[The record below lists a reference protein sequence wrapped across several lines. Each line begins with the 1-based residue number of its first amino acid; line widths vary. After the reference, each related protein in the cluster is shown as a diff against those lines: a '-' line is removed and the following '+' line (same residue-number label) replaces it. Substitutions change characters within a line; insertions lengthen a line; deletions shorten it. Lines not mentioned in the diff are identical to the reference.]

1 METVTIALGELAHY
15 AESTARTMPVTGVVP
30 RTVAEDQ
37 IRYALRSLCAARRRM
52 ESAADAP
59 DGGARW
65 LLDNLWL
72 CEREGASAL
81 AAFHAAGRLRTTCEG
96 ALVPALCRVL
106 LASGGGR
113 VDEERIAVFL
123 EGFQRKTALTGRE
136 LGLLGASLRAA
147 ALVRLAQLYRSD
159 TPSGSAAALHFTTLR
174 HIASLDLDAVLEE
187 ADAVEH
193 ILRCDPAG
201 VYPLMDERSRRDYR
215 ARVETLSR
223 RKNRSEVRF
232 AEEALRL
239 SMRAEGVRRRHI
251 GYWLFEN
258 PLGTGVPRK
267 TGAAYIL
274 TNVLF
279 TLVLSAALAFWTR
292 SILAAAL
299 SLLPVSEIVKSVL
312 DRVLLRTLPP
322 RHVPRLALRKGVPP
336 EGKTACV
343 LSILLTG
350 EKAADSALRR
360 LEEFRAASRECG
372 ENLLFGLLCDLP
384 ESGETLSHADRALL
398 DDAAAKMDAL
408 NARCGGGF
416 YLFTRDRLFSR
427 DSGKF
432 APWERKRGAMLELCR
447 LLAGEETG
455 LRVRAGDASMLH
467 GTRYILT
474 LDADTRLEPES
485 ARALIGAAL
494 HPLNRP
500 VVDPKRGIVF
510 RGHGVL
516 HPRIAVSLESA
527 YRNDFTRL
535 FAPAGGGDPY
545 GSDAGEVYMDAFQSG
560 GFAGKGLIHVGAYL
574 ACLRDRIPE
583 GRVLSHDALEGAFL
597 RGGYV
602 SDVELTDGFPSGA
615 VSYFARAHRWIRGDV
630 QNLSWLFRRGRA
642 LPPIERW
649 RLFDS
654 FRRALLPV
662 GLFVSLGAWFLA
674 PNAATRAAAL
684 CALLVLALPVLRYCL
699 GVLFRDGREVRYK
712 SAALHGLG
720 GELTRALTRAL
731 FLAAEAW
738 TSVSAIVLALW
749 RMGVSHRRLLQ
760 WQTAEQSERRGAG
773 LAGTF
778 AALWPV
784 VYFSGLLLAFSQ
796 TFAGRAAAICWIFTP
811 LFAHRLGREKKE
823 KPLDSGEREFLLRRA
838 AEIWRYFRENCT
850 AESHYLPPDNVQLS
864 PPASSA
870 DRTSP
875 TNIAM
880 ALSGA
885 LSALELGIVS
895 ETEALTLCGR
905 ILEAVEGLGKW
916 KGHLYNWYDTKTLRP
931 LAPAYISTVDSG
943 NLAAALV
950 SCAAGLAA
958 HGAPALAK
966 RARAIAAAMDFR
978 ALYDEKR
985 RLFRIGLLPGE
996 SAAAQSWYDL
1006 LESEERLTAYF
1017 TIASGQIEHRHWRQ
1031 LSRAQVGYQGRRGM
1045 VSWSGSLFEYLMPE
1059 LFLPLYRGSH
1069 LWESARF
1076 AVYVQRR
1083 RTFGAKKLWG
1093 ISESAFYAFDAT
1105 EHYRYKAHGCAPLA
1119 LCRDG
1124 SGESVVSP
1132 YSSYL
1137 SLCAAPHAAVENLR
1151 RMAEAG
1157 LSGPY
1162 GLWEAVDFTPSH
1174 TGGGAICVRCVM
1186 AHHLG
1191 MSLCAIAN
1199 ALCGGV
1205 LCRWFLSDPAMAAY
1219 TGLLQEKIPL
1229 GGKLLRRVPA
1239 AGERG
1244 KRAGYEAPRRGEGA
1258 DPFFP
1263 DGAALSNGAYRLLV
1277 TANGASRAACGTLI
1291 PYRGA
1296 RTPWEDAPGMALWA
1310 ERGGICRSLLP
1321 KPGEKS
1327 ALRWYFTAGEARLS
1341 GQSEDILWEM
1351 RCTVSRTHP
1360 GELRRLSLR
1369 SESAAP
1375 DAVIIGFEPVL
1386 LGARDYAAHPAFARL
1401 GLCTSIEDGVLIV
1414 YRAPR
1419 GSQSAQYLALACS
1432 EEAEFS
1438 SDFRQFPARGGKG
1451 TFRANTGWQNEPYIA
1466 ARISLPEGSARE
1478 IAFALCVAGDADT
1491 AARGAQ
1497 DMLQETSGFAMA
1509 DAAAAVWGMEPG
1521 ESAAAME
1528 YLRALTFPQLCAE
1541 GRALPGGTREALWRL
1556 GISGDL
1562 PIMVF
1567 DGGENG
1573 TEAALRELRRHALL
1587 GACGV
1592 EYDLVFLTAPAGDY
1606 RNEQRAAIEM
1616 ALEAMRLSETLSL
1629 PGGVYFASRSERKA
1643 LLACAALFGDA
1654 AGTSLPAGRARVL
1667 RLPPAAEG
1675 ETGVP
1680 GVSYSE
1686 KQEVHFLLPPLP
1698 PRVWTN
1704 MLYGGGLGCA
1714 AADAGPAA
1722 LWYENARECPIVPW
1736 PGDALA
1742 AEGAERLWVETENG
1756 TESLFSDGG
1765 ACEITFGLG
1774 YARWERHTGGNRI
1787 AVTAFIVP
1795 DAPVRVLLIESTA
1808 PCEITY
1814 FAPVQ
1819 LAPER
1824 EDAASASVWRDG
1836 GAICAE
1842 NPRCPYKDVRVT
1854 LRCSAPWVSAGT
1866 DARFLCGETSGTL
1879 RRGFPALAGTF
1890 RLEKEAVLLLGTA
1903 DVPVLLNIARA
1914 REALAKTKAWW
1925 AQRVMGGKY
1934 SKTMPESVRRLV
1946 PWSIYAALCCR
1957 VLGRGSLYQSG
1968 GAVGFRDQLQDRVNL
1983 LPVDP
1988 AGARAHILSCCA
2000 HQYAEGDVQHW
2011 YHPAGG
2017 ATDKGVRTD
2026 CADDLLWLPWA
2037 VCEYVRVTGDESL
2050 CAESA
2055 PYLAS
2060 PPLARGERSR
2070 YETPALSEER
2080 GTVLDHCHRAA
2091 ALVLRRGI
2099 GEHRLL
2105 LMGGGDWNDGFDA
2118 MGESAESV
2126 WLTWFASGVFHDFS
2140 ALLTR
2145 LGEPG
2150 ADRYETAAASLGAAA
2165 NEAWDADHYLRG
2177 YYSDGTP
2184 LGASGAAAC
2193 RIDSVA
2199 QSFAAFS
2206 PYAGKER
2213 VQTALTAA
2221 LAALWDRERRLIRIY
2236 APPFLPE
2243 ERSPGYVS
2251 TYGPGFRE
2259 NGGQY
2264 THAAVWLALALL
2276 RAGRREEAERLAED
2290 IALSLAS
2297 DEYGA
2302 EPFVLPADIAYAPGK
2317 EGRAGW
2323 SWYTGAAGW
2332 YYRLLRELY
2341 GEAP

>member
-1 METVTIALGELAHY
+1 METVTIALNELAHY

-37 IRYALRSLCAARRRM
+37 IRYALRALRAARRRM
-52 ESAADAP
+52 ESSADAS

-72 CEREGASAL
+72 CEREGNAAL

-113 VDEERIAVFL
+113 ADEERIAVFL

-147 ALVRLAQLYRSD
+147 ALVRLAQLYRGEAPD
-159 TPSGSAAALHFTTLR
+159 GGAAALHFTTLR

-187 ADAVEH
+187 ADAVER
-193 ILRCDPAG
+193 ILRRDPAG
-201 VYPLMDERSRRDYR
+201 VYSLMDERSRRDYR

-223 RKNRSEVRF
+223 RKNRSEMRV

-239 SMRAEGVRRRHI
+239 AERAEGVRRRHI
-251 GYWLFEN
+251 GYWLYEN
-258 PLGTGVPRK
+258 PLGAGVPRK

-274 TNVLF
+274 ANVLF
-279 TLVLSAALAFWTR
+279 TFALSAALALWAR
-292 SILAAAL
+292 SVLAAVL
-299 SLLPVSEIVKSVL
+299 SLLPVSEIVKSLL
-312 DRVLLRTLPP
+312 DRALLRAVPP

-336 EGKTACV
+336 EGKTVCV

-350 EKAADSALRR
+350 EKAADIALRR
-360 LEEFRAASRECG
+360 LEEFRAASRACG

-384 ESGETLSHADRALL
+384 ESGETLSHTDRTLL
-398 DDAAAKMDAL
+398 DATAAKTEAL

-416 YLFTRDRLFSR
+416 FLFTRDRLYSR
-427 DSGKF
+427 DSGSF
-432 APWERKRGAMLELCR
+432 APWERKRGATLELCR

-455 LRVRAGDASMLH
+455 LHVRAGDAAELR

-500 VVDPKRGIVF
+500 AVDPKKGIVF

-545 GSDAGEVYMDAFQSG
+545 GSDTGEVYMDAFQSG

-574 ACLRDRIPE
+574 ACLGERIPE

-615 VSYFARAHRWIRGDV
+615 MSYFARANRWRRGDV
-630 QNLSWLFRRGRA
+630 QNLPWLFRRGKA
-642 LPPIERW
+642 LRPIERW

-654 FRRALLPV
+654 FRRALLPA
-662 GLFVSLGAWFLA
+662 GLFISFGAWFLA
-674 PNAATRAAAL
+674 PSAATRTAAL
-684 CALLVLALPVLRYCL
+684 CALLVLLLPVLRYCL

-720 GELTRALTRAL
+720 GELTRAFTQLL

-760 WQTAEQSERRGAG
+760 WQTAEQSERRAVG

-796 TFAGRAAAICWIFTP
+796 TFAGRAAAVCWIFTP

-850 AESHYLPPDNVQLS
+850 AASHYLPPDNVQLS
-864 PPASSA
+864 PPAPGA

-875 TNIAM
+875 TNIAI
-880 ALSGA
+880 ALAGA
-885 LSALELGIVS
+885 LSALELGIAS
-895 ETEALTLCGR
+895 EEEALTLCEN
-905 ILEAVEGLGKW
+905 ILDTIERLSKW
-916 KGHLYNWYDTKTLRP
+916 QGHLYNWYDTKTLAP
-931 LAPAYISTVDSG
+931 LDPAYISTVDSG

-950 SCAAGLAA
+950 SCAAGLDA
-958 HGAPALAK
+958 HGAPSLAE

-996 SAAAQSWYDL
+996 SAPAQSWYDL

-1017 TIASGQIEHRHWRQ
+1017 AIASGQIEPRHWQQ
-1031 LSRAQVGYQGRRGM
+1031 LSRAQVGCQGRRGM

-1083 RTFGAKKLWG
+1083 RTFGEKKLWG
-1093 ISESAFYAFDAT
+1093 VSESAFYAFDAT
-1105 EHYRYKAHGCAPLA
+1105 DHYRYKAHGSARLA
-1119 LCRDG
+1119 LCRG
-1124 SGESVVSP
+1124 GNGESVVSP

-1137 SLCAAPHAAVENLR
+1137 ALCAAPHAAVENLR
-1151 RMAEAG
+1151 RMEDTG

-1162 GLWEAVDFTPSH
+1162 GLWEAIDFTSSR
-1174 TGGGAICVRCVM
+1174 TGGGAVCVRCVM

-1205 LCRWFLSDPAMAAY
+1205 LRRWFLSDSAMAAY

-1229 GGKLLRRVPA
+1229 GGKLLHRAP
-1239 AGERG
+1239 GGEERG
-1244 KRAGYEAPRRGEGA
+1244 TRVGYGIPRTGEGA
-1258 DPFFP
+1258 DPFSP
-1263 DGAALSNGAYRLLV
+1263 DGAALSNGAYRLLI
-1277 TANGASRAACGTLI
+1277 TANGLSRASCGTLI
-1291 PYRGA
+1291 PYRSA
-1296 RTPWEDAPGMALWA
+1296 RMPWEDAPGAALWV
-1310 ERGGICRSLLP
+1310 ETNGVRRSLLP
-1321 KPGEKS
+1321 KPWEKS
-1327 ALRWYFTAGEARLS
+1327 ALRWRFTAGEACLA
-1341 GQSEDILWEM
+1341 GQSEGLLWEM
-1351 RCTVSRTHP
+1351 CCTVSRTYP
-1360 GELRRLSLR
+1360 GELRRLTLR

-1375 DAVIIGFEPVL
+1375 EKVIFGFEPVL

-1401 GLCTSIEDGVLIV
+1401 GLCTFVKDGVLIV

-1419 GSQSAQYLALACS
+1419 GSQSAQYLALACAP
-1432 EEAEFS
+1432 EADFS
-1438 SDFRQFPARGGKG
+1438 SDFRQFPARGGAGK
-1451 TFRANTGWQNEPYIA
+1451 FRENTGWQNEPYIA
-1466 ARISLPEGSARE
+1466 ARVSLPEGKTCE
-1478 IAFALCVAGDADT
+1478 TAFALCVAGDADT
-1491 AARGAQ
+1491 AAHGAREI
-1497 DMLQETSGFAMA
+1497 LKETSGFAMA
-1509 DAAAAVWGMEPG
+1509 NAAASVWGMESG

-1541 GRALPGGTREALWRL
+1541 GRALPGGTRDVLWRL

-1562 PIMVF
+1562 PVMVF

-1606 RNEQRAAIEM
+1606 RNEQRAAIET
-1616 ALEAMRLSETLSL
+1616 ALETMRLSETLSL
-1629 PGGVYFASRSERKA
+1629 PGGVYFASRGEREA

-1654 AGTSLPAGRARVL
+1654 AGTSLPSGRARTL
-1667 RLPPAAEG
+1667 RLPPAAEE
-1675 ETGVP
+1675 ETGMPV
-1680 GVSYSE
+1680 VSYSTE
-1686 KQEVHFLLPPLP
+1686 QEVRFLSPPMP
-1698 PRVWTN
+1698 PRAWAN
-1704 MLYGGGLGCA
+1704 MLYGGGLGCI
-1714 AADAGPAA
+1714 AADSGPAA

-1742 AEGAERLWVETENG
+1742 ADGAERLWIETENG
-1756 TESLFSDGG
+1756 AESLFSDGG
-1765 ACEITFGLG
+1765 ACAVTFGFG
-1774 YARWERHTGGNRI
+1774 YARWERDIGGNRVS
-1787 AVTAFIVP
+1787 ATAFIAP
-1795 DAPVRVLLIESTA
+1795 DVPVRVLLIESTA
-1808 PCEITY
+1808 PCEIVY

-1824 EDAASASVWRDG
+1824 EDAASVSVRRDG
-1836 GAICAE
+1836 GALRAE
-1842 NPRCPYKDVRVT
+1842 NPRCPYEDVRVT
-1854 LRCSAPWVSAGT
+1854 LRCSAPWASTGT
-1866 DARFLCGETSGTL
+1866 DARFLCGETSDAL
-1879 RRGFPALAGTF
+1879 RRGIPALAGIF

-1903 DVPVLLNIARA
+1903 DAPALLDIARA
-1914 REALAKTKAWW
+1914 REALVRTKAWW
-1925 AQRVMGGKY
+1925 AQRVMGEKY
-1934 SKTMPESVRRLV
+1934 SAAMLESVRRLA

-1968 GAVGFRDQLQDRVNL
+1968 GAIGFRDQLQDRINL
-1983 LPVDP
+1983 LPIDP
-1988 AGARAHILSCCA
+1988 AGARAHILACCA

-2011 YHPAGG
+2011 YHPGG
-2017 ATDKGVRTD
+2017 GKTDKGVRTD

-2037 VCEYVRVTGDESL
+2037 VCEYVRVTGDEAL
-2050 CAESA
+2050 CTESA
-2055 PYLAS
+2055 PYLVS
-2060 PPLARGERSR
+2060 PPLARGEHSR

-2091 ALVLRRGI
+2091 ALVLRRGV
-2099 GEHRLL
+2099 GAHRLL

-2118 MGESAESV
+2118 MGEGAESV
-2126 WLTWFASGVFHDFS
+2126 WLTWFASGVFHGFS

-2150 ADRYETAAASLGAAA
+2150 ADRYETAAAALGAAA
-2165 NEAWDADHYLRG
+2165 NEAWEGDHYLRG
-2177 YYSDGTP
+2177 YYSDGAP

-2206 PYAGKER
+2206 PYADGER

-2221 LAALWDRERRLIRIY
+2221 LDALWNREKRLVRIY

-2243 ERSPGYVS
+2243 QRAPGYVS

-2276 RAGRREEAERLAED
+2276 RAGRREEAERIAED
-2290 IALSLAS
+2290 IALSLTAP
-2297 DEYGA
+2297 EYGA

-2332 YYRLLRELY
+2332 YYRLLRGLY
-2341 GEAP
+2341 GAQP

>member
-1 METVTIALGELAHY
+1 METVVIELGELAHY

-30 RTVAEDQ
+30 RSVAEDSV
-37 IRYALRSLCAARRRM
+37 RYALRALRGARRRL
-52 ESAADAP
+52 ESSAP
-59 DGGARW
+59 DGGAQW
-65 LLDNLWL
+65 LIDNLWL

-81 AAFHAAGRLRTTCEG
+81 AAFHAAGRLRATCEG

-113 VDEERIAVFL
+113 VDEERLAVFL
-123 EGFQRKTALTGRE
+123 EGFQRKTPLTGRE
-136 LGLLGASLRAA
+136 LTLLGASLRAA
-147 ALVRLAQLYRSD
+147 ALVRLAQLYRGG
-159 TPSGSAAALHFTTLR
+159 TPSGAAAAVYFTTLR
-174 HIASLDLDAVLEE
+174 HIASLDLDAVREE

-193 ILRCDPAG
+193 ILRRDPAG
-201 VYPLMDERSRRDYR
+201 VYPRMDERSRRDYR

-223 RKNRSEVRF
+223 RNNRSEARV

-239 SMRAEGVRRRHI
+239 SERAEGVRRRHI
-251 GYWLFEN
+251 GYWLYEN
-258 PLGTGVPRK
+258 PLGTGVPRR

-274 TNVLF
+274 ANVLF
-279 TLVLSAALAFWTR
+279 TLGLSFALALWTK
-292 SILAAAL
+292 SALTGALA
-299 SLLPVSEIVKSVL
+299 LLPVSELVKGL
-312 DRVLLRTLPP
+312 IDRVLLRAVPP
-322 RHVPRLALRKGVPP
+322 RRLPRLELRSGVPA
-336 EGKTACV
+336 EGKTICV
-343 LSILLTG
+343 LSVLLTG
-350 EKAADSALRR
+350 EKAADGALRR
-360 LEEFRAASRECG
+360 LEEFRAASRGCG

-398 DDAAAKMDAL
+398 DGTAAKTDAL

-416 YLFTRDRLFSR
+416 YLFTRDRLYSR

-432 APWERKRGAMLELCR
+432 APWERKRGATLELCR
-447 LLAGEETG
+447 LLAGESTG
-455 LRVRAGDASMLH
+455 LCVRAGEAAKLR

-485 ARALIGAAL
+485 AGKLIGTAL

-500 VVDPKRGIVF
+500 AVDPKKGIVF

-516 HPRIAVSLESA
+516 HPRIAVSLDSA
-527 YRNDFTRL
+527 CRNDFTRL
-535 FAPAGGGDPY
+535 FAPAPGGDPY

-574 ACLRDRIPE
+574 ACLGERIPE

-615 VSYFARAHRWIRGDV
+615 VSYYARAHRWIRGDV
-630 QNLSWLFRRGRA
+630 QNLPWLFRRGRA

-654 FRRALLPV
+654 FRRALLPA
-662 GLFVSLGAWFLA
+662 GLFVSFGAWFLF
-674 PNAATRAAAL
+674 PNAATQAAAL
-684 CALLVLALPVLRYCL
+684 CALLVLFLPALRYGL
-699 GVLFRDGREVRYK
+699 SVLFRDGRETRYK

-720 GELTRALTRAL
+720 GELTRVFTRAL
-731 FLAAEAW
+731 FLAEEAW

-749 RMGVSHRRLLQ
+749 RMGVSHRRLLL
-760 WQTAEQSERRGAG
+760 WQTAEQSERRRAG

-778 AALWPV
+778 AAMWPV

-796 TFAGRAAAICWIFTP
+796 TFAGRAAAICWIATP
-811 LFAHRLGREKKE
+811 LIAHRLGRARKE

-850 AESHYLPPDNVQLS
+850 AASHYLPPDNVQLS
-864 PPASSA
+864 PPAESA

-885 LSALELGIVS
+885 LSAAELGVAS
-895 ETEALTLCGR
+895 ESEALTLCER
-905 ILEAVEGLGKW
+905 ILDTLERLLKW
-916 KGHLYNWYDTKTLRP
+916 KGHLYNWYETKTLAV
-931 LAPAYISTVDSG
+931 LEPAYISTVDSG
-943 NLAAALV
+943 NLAAALTA
-950 SCAAGLAA
+950 CAAGFAA
-958 HGAPALAK
+958 HGAPALAE
-966 RARAIAAAMDFR
+966 RARSIAAAMDFR

-996 SAAAQSWYDL
+996 SAPAQSWYDL
-1006 LESEERLTAYF
+1006 LESEERLTAYYA
-1017 TIASGQIEHRHWRQ
+1017 IASGQIEHRHWRQ
-1031 LSRAQVGYQGRRGM
+1031 LSRAQVGYRGRRGM

-1105 EHYRYKAHGCAPLA
+1105 DHYRYKAHGCAPLA
-1119 LCRDG
+1119 LCRG
-1124 SGESVVSP
+1124 ASSESVVSP

-1162 GLWEAVDFTPSH
+1162 GLWEAVDFTPSR
-1174 TGGGAICVRCVM
+1174 TGGGPVCVRCVM

-1205 LCRWFLSDPAMAAY
+1205 LRRWFLSDPAMAAY
-1219 TGLLQEKIPL
+1219 TGLLQEKIPA
-1229 GGKLLRRVPA
+1229 GGKLLRREPG
-1239 AGERG
+1239 AGVKTE
-1244 KRAGYEAPRRGEGA
+1244 RAGGAAPRTGEGT

-1277 TANGASRAACGTLI
+1277 TANGVSRASCGTLI
-1291 PYRGA
+1291 PYRSA
-1296 RTPWEDAPGMALWA
+1296 RTPWEGAPGIALWA
-1310 ERGGICRSLLP
+1310 ETGGVRRPLLP
-1321 KPGEKS
+1321 GPGEKN
-1327 ALRWYFTAGEARLS
+1327 ALHWRFTAGEAVLA
-1341 GQSEDILWEM
+1341 GQSEGLLWEM

-1369 SESAAP
+1369 SGSAWP
-1375 DAVIIGFEPVL
+1375 HAVIFGFEPVL

-1401 GLCTSIEDGVLIV
+1401 GLCTSVKDGVLTV

-1419 GSQSAQYLALACS
+1419 GSRGAQYLALAAAP
-1432 EEAEFS
+1432 EAVFS
-1438 SDFRQFPARGGKG
+1438 SDFRQFPARGGAG
-1451 TFRANTGWQNEPYIA
+1451 EFRENTGWQNEPYVA
-1466 ARISLPEGSARE
+1466 ARVSLPEQGACE
-1478 IAFALCVAGDADT
+1478 VALALCVAGDADT
-1491 AARGAQ
+1491 AARGAREI
-1497 DMLQETSGFAMA
+1497 LKETSGFAMA
-1509 DAAAAVWGMEPG
+1509 DAAAAVWGMECG

-1528 YLRALTFPQLCAE
+1528 YLRALTFPQLCVE

-1562 PIMVF
+1562 PVMVF

-1606 RNEQRAAIEM
+1606 RNEQRAAVEA

-1629 PGGVYFASRSERKA
+1629 PGGVYFASRGERES
-1643 LLACAALFGDA
+1643 LLAGAALFGDA
-1654 AGTSLPAGRARVL
+1654 AGTSLPAGRARSL
-1667 RLPPAAEG
+1667 CLPPAAEKD
-1675 ETGVP
+1675 TGVP
-1680 GVSYSE
+1680 PVSYTDAGE
-1686 KQEVHFLLPPLP
+1686 AAFQTPPLP
-1698 PRVWTN
+1698 PRTWAN
-1704 MLYGGGLGCA
+1704 MLSGGGLGCA
-1714 AADAGPAA
+1714 AADSGPAA

-1736 PGDALA
+1736 SGDALSA
-1742 AEGAERLWVETENG
+1742 AGAERLWIETEHG
-1756 TESLFSDGG
+1756 AESLFSDGG
-1765 ACEITFGLG
+1765 ACAVTFGFG
-1774 YARWERHTGGNRI
+1774 YARWERDIGGGRA

-1795 DAPVRVLLIESTA
+1795 DTPVRVLLLESSA
-1808 PCEITY
+1808 PCNITF

-1836 GAICAE
+1836 DALCAE
-1842 NPRCPYKDVRVT
+1842 NPRCSYNDVRVT
-1854 LRCSAPWVSAGT
+1854 LRCSASWRSTGT
-1866 DARFLCGETSGTL
+1866 DARFLCGEGSGAL

-1890 RLEKEAVLLLGTA
+1890 RVEREAVLLLGTA
-1903 DVPVLLNIARA
+1903 DVPALLDIAQA
-1914 REALAKTKAWW
+1914 RRELAKTKAWW
-1925 AQRVMGGKY
+1925 AQRVMGEKY
-1934 SKTMPESVRRLV
+1934 SEAVPESVRRLA
-1946 PWSIYAALCCR
+1946 PWSAYAALCCR

-1968 GAVGFRDQLQDRVNL
+1968 GAIGFRDQLQDRVNL
-1983 LPVDP
+1983 LPIDA
-1988 AGARAHILSCCA
+1988 AGARAHILACCA

-2011 YHPAGG
+2011 YHPGAGET
-2017 ATDKGVRTD
+2017 AKGVRTD
-2026 CADDLLWLPWA
+2026 CGDDLLWLPWA
-2037 VCEYVRVTGDESL
+2037 VCEYVRVTGDKSV
-2050 CAESA
+2050 CTSSA
-2055 PYLAS
+2055 PYIAS
-2060 PPLARGERSR
+2060 PPLTQGEHSR
-2070 YETPALSEER
+2070 YETPAPAGES

-2099 GEHRLL
+2099 GPHRLL
-2105 LMGGGDWNDGFDA
+2105 RMGGGDWNDGFDA
-2118 MGESAESV
+2118 MGDGAESV

-2140 ALLTR
+2140 ALLAK

-2150 ADRYETAAASLGAAA
+2150 ADRYETAAAALGAAA
-2165 NEAWDADHYLRG
+2165 NEAWDKDHYLRG
-2177 YYSDGTP
+2177 YYADGTP

-2206 PYAGKER
+2206 PYADKDR

-2221 LAALWDRERRLIRIY
+2221 LDALRDRERRIVRIY

-2243 ERSPGYVS
+2243 ERAPGYVS

-2264 THAAVWLALALL
+2264 THAAVWLALALH
-2276 RAGRREEAERLAED
+2276 RAGRREEAAALAED
-2290 IALSLAS
+2290 MALSLTAP
-2297 DEYGA
+2297 EYGA
-2302 EPFVLPADIAYAPGK
+2302 EPFVLSADIAYAPGK

-2332 YYRLLRELY
+2332 YLRLLRELY
-2341 GEAP
+2341 GETP

>member
-1 METVTIALGELAHY
+1 METVVIALEELAHY

-30 RTVAEDQ
+30 RSVAEDQ
-37 IRYALRSLCAARRRM
+37 IRHALRSLREKRRRLDA
-52 ESAADAP
+52 SAP

-113 VDEERIAVFL
+113 VDEKRLAVFL
-123 EGFQRKTALTGRE
+123 EGFQRKTPLTGRE
-136 LGLLGASLRAA
+136 LALLGASLRAA
-147 ALVRLAQLYRSD
+147 VLVRLAQLYRGD
-159 TPSGSAAALHFTTLR
+159 TPSGAAAAVYFTALR

-193 ILRCDPAG
+193 ILRRDPAG

-223 RKNRSEVRF
+223 RKNKSETRV

-239 SMRAEGVRRRHI
+239 AERAEGVRRRHI
-251 GYWLFEN
+251 GYWLYEN
-258 PLGTGVPRK
+258 PLGSGAPRRG
-267 TGAAYIL
+267 GAAYIL
-274 TNVLF
+274 ANVLF
-279 TLVLSAALAFWTR
+279 TLALSAVLTLWTKSALTGV
-292 SILAAAL
+292 LA
-299 SLLPVSEIVKSVL
+299 LLPVSELVKVL
-312 DRVLLRTLPP
+312 LDCVLLRAVPP
-322 RHVPRLALRKGVPP
+322 RHLPRLSLKDGVPA
-336 EGKTACV
+336 EGKTVCV
-343 LSILLTG
+343 LSVLLTG
-350 EKAADSALRR
+350 EKAAESALWR
-360 LEEFRAASRECG
+360 LEEFRAASRDCG

-398 DDAAAKMDAL
+398 DAAAAKTETL

-416 YLFTRDRLFSR
+416 YLFTRDRLYSH

-432 APWERKRGAMLELCR
+432 APWERKRGATLELCR
-447 LLAGEETG
+447 LLAGESTT
-455 LRVRAGDASMLH
+455 LCVRAGDAAKLRS
-467 GTRYILT
+467 TRYILT

-494 HPLNRP
+494 QPLNRP
-500 VVDPKRGIVF
+500 AVDPKKGIVF

-574 ACLRDRIPE
+574 ACLGERIPE

-615 VSYFARAHRWIRGDV
+615 VSYFARAHRWMRGDV
-630 QNLSWLFRRGRA
+630 QNLPWFFRRGKA

-662 GLFVSLGAWFLA
+662 GLFAALGAWFLFPTA
-674 PNAATRAAAL
+674 VTRLPAL
-684 CALLVLALPVLRYCL
+684 CALLVLFLPVLRYCF

-720 GELTRALTRAL
+720 GELTRVFARML

-760 WQTAEQSERRGAG
+760 WQTAEQSERRSAG
-773 LAGTF
+773 LADTF
-778 AALWPV
+778 AAMWPA

-811 LFAHRLGREKKE
+811 FIAHRLGREKKE

-850 AESHYLPPDNVQLS
+850 AASHHLPPDNVQLS
-864 PPASSA
+864 PPASGA

-880 ALSGA
+880 ALAGA
-885 LSALELGIVS
+885 LSALELGIAS
-895 ETEALTLCGR
+895 ETETLTLCGN
-905 ILEAVEGLGKW
+905 ILDTIGRLPKW
-916 KGHLYNWYDTKTLRP
+916 KGHLYNWYDTKTLAP
-931 LAPAYISTVDSG
+931 LDPAYVSTVDSG
-943 NLAAALV
+943 NLAAALTA
-950 SCAAGLAA
+950 CAAGFAA
-958 HGAPALAK
+958 HGANALAK
-966 RARAIAAAMDFR
+966 RARETAAAMDFR

-996 SAAAQSWYDL
+996 SAPAQSWYDL

-1017 TIASGQIEHRHWRQ
+1017 TIASGQTEHRHWRQ
-1031 LSRAQVGYQGRRGM
+1031 LSRAQVGYRGRRGM

-1105 EHYRYKAHGCAPLA
+1105 DHYRYKAHGCAPLA
-1119 LCRDG
+1119 LCRDRN
-1124 SGESVVSP
+1124 GESVVSP

-1162 GLWEAVDFTPSH
+1162 GLWEAVDFTSSR
-1174 TGGGAICVRCVM
+1174 TGGGPVCVRCVM

-1205 LCRWFLSDPAMAAY
+1205 LRRWFLDDPAMAAY
-1219 TGLLQEKIPL
+1219 TGLLQEKIPM
-1229 GGKLLRRVPA
+1229 GGKLLHREPA
-1239 AGERG
+1239 GRG
-1244 KRAGYEAPRRGEGA
+1244 RAERAGNAAPRTGEGA

-1277 TANGASRAACGTLI
+1277 TANGMSRASCGTLI
-1291 PYRGA
+1291 PYRSA
-1296 RTPWEDAPGMALWA
+1296 HTPWEDAPGVALWA
-1310 ERGGICRSLLP
+1310 ETGGIRRPLLP
-1321 KPGEKS
+1321 KPGEKG
-1327 ALRWYFTAGEARLS
+1327 ALRWRFSAGEACLS
-1341 GQSEDILWEM
+1341 GQSGDLLWEM
-1351 RCTVSRTHP
+1351 RCTVSRAYP
-1360 GELRRLSLR
+1360 GELRRLRLR
-1369 SESAAP
+1369 SGSAVP
-1375 DAVIIGFEPVL
+1375 DAVIFGLEPVL

-1401 GLCTSIEDGVLIV
+1401 GLCTSVKDGVLIV

-1432 EEAEFS
+1432 QEAEFS
-1438 SDFRQFPARGGKG
+1438 SDFRQFPERGGAG
-1451 TFRANTGWQNEPYIA
+1451 EFRENTGWQNEPYIA
-1466 ARISLPEGSARE
+1466 ARIPLPEGSTCEMAL
-1478 IAFALCVAGDADT
+1478 ALCVAGDADT
-1491 AARGAQ
+1491 AAQSARE
-1497 DMLQETSGFAMA
+1497 MLRESSGFAMA
-1509 DAAAAVWGMEPG
+1509 DAAAAVWGMESG

-1528 YLRALTFPQLCAE
+1528 YLRTLTFPPLCAE

-1562 PIMVF
+1562 PVMVF

-1606 RNEQRAAIEM
+1606 RNEQRAAIET
-1616 ALEAMRLSETLSL
+1616 ALEAMRLSETLAL
-1629 PGGVYFASRSERKA
+1629 PGGVYFASRGEREV
-1643 LLACAALFGDA
+1643 LLASAALFGDA
-1654 AGTSLPAGRARVL
+1654 AGTSLPAGRARLL
-1667 RLPPAAEG
+1667 RLPPAAEE
-1675 ETGVP
+1675 ETGAP
-1680 GVSYSE
+1680 PVSCTDAG
-1686 KQEVHFLLPPLP
+1686 EVSFQTPPLP
-1698 PRVWTN
+1698 PRAWAN

-1714 AADAGPAA
+1714 AADSGPAA
-1722 LWYENARECPIVPW
+1722 LWFENARECPIVPW
-1736 PGDALA
+1736 SGDALA
-1742 AEGAERLWVETENG
+1742 AAGAERLWIETEHG
-1756 TESLFSDGG
+1756 AESLFSDGG
-1765 ACEITFGLG
+1765 ACIVTFGFG
-1774 YARWERHTGGNRI
+1774 YARWERDVGGNRVS
-1787 AVTAFIVP
+1787 VTAFIVP
-1795 DAPVRVLLIESTA
+1795 DTPVRVLLLESGA
-1808 PCEITY
+1808 PCAVSY

-1819 LAPER
+1819 LAPEK

-1836 GAICAE
+1836 SALCAE
-1842 NPRCPYKDVRVT
+1842 NPRCPYKNVRVT
-1854 LRCSAPWVSAGT
+1854 LRCSAPCETVGT
-1866 DARFLCGETSGTL
+1866 EARFLCGEDSGAL

-1890 RLEKEAVLLLGTA
+1890 RLEKEEVLLLGAA
-1903 DVPVLLNIARA
+1903 DVPALLDIARA
-1914 REALAKTKAWW
+1914 REELTKTKTWW
-1925 AQRVMGGKY
+1925 AQRVRGEKY
-1934 SKTMPESVRRLV
+1934 SAAMPESVRRLA
-1946 PWSIYAALCCR
+1946 PWSAYAALCCR

-1968 GAVGFRDQLQDRVNL
+1968 GAVGFRDQLQDRINL
-1983 LPVDP
+1983 LPIDA
-1988 AGARAHILSCCA
+1988 AGARAHILACCA

-2017 ATDKGVRTD
+2017 ETDKGVRTD
-2026 CADDLLWLPWA
+2026 CSDDLLWLPWA
-2037 VCEYVRVTGDESL
+2037 VCEYVRATGDRSL
-2050 CAESA
+2050 CAETA
-2055 PYLAS
+2055 PYIAS
-2060 PPLARGERSR
+2060 PPLARGEHSR
-2070 YETPALSEER
+2070 YETPSLSGET

-2099 GEHRLL
+2099 GEHHLL
-2105 LMGGGDWNDGFDA
+2105 RMGGGDWNDGFDA

-2145 LGEPG
+2145 LGESG
-2150 ADRYETAAASLGAAA
+2150 ADRYETAAAALGAAA
-2165 NEAWDADHYLRG
+2165 NEAWDEDHYLRG
-2177 YYSDGTP
+2177 YYADGTP

-2206 PYAGKER
+2206 PYAGRDR

-2221 LAALWDRERRLIRIY
+2221 LDALRNREKHLIRIY

-2243 ERSPGYVS
+2243 ERAPGYVS

-2264 THAAVWLALALL
+2264 THAAVWLALALH

-2290 IALSLAS
+2290 MALSLTAP
-2297 DEYGA
+2297 EYGA

-2332 YYRLLRELY
+2332 YLRLLRELY
-2341 GEAP
+2341 GAQP

>member
-1 METVTIALGELAHY
+1 METVVIALEELAHY

-30 RTVAEDQ
+30 RAVAEDQ
-37 IRYALRSLCAARRRM
+37 IRHALRALREKRRRLDA
-52 ESAADAP
+52 SAP

-123 EGFQRKTALTGRE
+123 EGFQRKTPLTGRE
-136 LGLLGASLRAA
+136 LALLGASLRAA
-147 ALVRLAQLYRSD
+147 VLVRLAQLYRGE
-159 TPSGSAAALHFTTLR
+159 TPSGAAAAVYFTALR

-193 ILRCDPAG
+193 ILRRDPAG
-201 VYPLMDERSRRDYR
+201 VYQRMDERSRRDYR

-223 RKNRSEVRF
+223 RKNKSEARV

-239 SMRAEGVRRRHI
+239 AERADGVRRRHI
-251 GYWLFEN
+251 GYWLYEN
-258 PLGTGVPRK
+258 PLGAGMPRRG
-267 TGAAYIL
+267 GAAYIL
-274 TNVLF
+274 ANVLF
-279 TLVLSAALAFWTR
+279 TLALSAASALWTKSVLTGVLA
-292 SILAAAL
+292 
-299 SLLPVSEIVKSVL
+299 LLPVSEVVKGLL
-312 DRVLLRTLPP
+312 DRALLRAVPP
-322 RHVPRLALRKGVPP
+322 RHLPRLSLKDGVPP
-336 EGKTACV
+336 EGKTVCV
-343 LSILLTG
+343 LSVLLTG
-350 EKAADSALRR
+350 EKAANGALRR
-360 LEEFRAASRECG
+360 LEEFRAASRGCG

-398 DDAAAKMDAL
+398 DHAAAKTDAL

-416 YLFTRDRLFSR
+416 YLFTRDRLYSR

-432 APWERKRGAMLELCR
+432 APWERKRGALLELCR
-447 LLAGEETG
+447 LLAGENTT
-455 LRVRAGDASMLH
+455 LRVRAGDAEKLRS
-467 GTRYILT
+467 TRYILT

-485 ARALIGAAL
+485 AGELIGAAL

-500 VVDPKRGIVF
+500 AVDPKRGIVF

-535 FAPAGGGDPY
+535 FAPTGGGDPY

-574 ACLRDRIPE
+574 ACLGERIPE

-615 VSYFARAHRWIRGDV
+615 VSYFARAHRWMRGDV
-630 QNLSWLFRRGRA
+630 QNLPWLFRRGKA

-654 FRRALLPV
+654 LRRALLPV
-662 GLFVSLGAWFLA
+662 GLFAALGAWFLF
-674 PNAATRAAAL
+674 PNAVTRLPAL
-684 CALLVLALPVLRYCL
+684 CALLVLFLPVFRYGL
-699 GVLFRDGREVRYK
+699 SVLFRDGREVRFK

-720 GELTRALTRAL
+720 GELTRVFARAL

-760 WQTAEQSERRGAG
+760 WQTAEQSERRSAD

-778 AALWPV
+778 AAMWPV

-796 TFAGRAAAICWIFTP
+796 TFAGRAAAVCWIFTP
-811 LFAHRLGREKKE
+811 LIAHRLKREKKE

-850 AESHYLPPDNVQLS
+850 AASHHLPPDNVQLS
-864 PPASSA
+864 PPASGA

-880 ALSGA
+880 ALAGA
-885 LSALELGIVS
+885 LSALELGIAS
-895 ETEALTLCGR
+895 ETEALTLCGN
-905 ILEAVEGLGKW
+905 ILNTVGRLPKW
-916 KGHLYNWYDTKTLRP
+916 KGHLYNWYDTKTLAP
-931 LAPAYISTVDSG
+931 LDPAYVSTVDSG
-943 NLAAALV
+943 NLAAALTA
-950 SCAAGLAA
+950 CAAGFAA

-966 RARAIAAAMDFR
+966 RAGEIAAAMDFR

-996 SAAAQSWYDL
+996 SAPAQSWYDL

-1017 TIASGQIEHRHWRQ
+1017 TVASGQIEHRHWRQ
-1031 LSRAQVGYQGRRGM
+1031 LSRAQVGYRRRRGM

-1105 EHYRYKAHGCAPLA
+1105 DHYRYKAHGCAPLA
-1119 LCRDG
+1119 LCRDRG
-1124 SGESVVSP
+1124 DESVVSP

-1137 SLCAAPHAAVENLR
+1137 ALCTAPHAAVENLR
-1151 RMAEAG
+1151 RMAETG

-1162 GLWEAVDFTPSH
+1162 GLWEAVDFTSSR
-1174 TGGGAICVRCVM
+1174 TGGGPVCVRCVM

-1205 LCRWFLSDPAMAAY
+1205 LRRWFFSDPAMAAY
-1219 TGLLQEKIPL
+1219 TGLLQEKIPA
-1229 GGKLLRRVPA
+1229 GGKLFRRVPGS
-1239 AGERG
+1239 AGRAERA
-1244 KRAGYEAPRRGEGA
+1244 RSAAPRTGEGA

-1263 DGAALSNGAYRLLV
+1263 DGTALSNGAYRLLV
-1277 TANGASRAACGTLI
+1277 TANGMSRASCGALI
-1291 PYRGA
+1291 PYRSA
-1296 RTPWEDAPGMALWA
+1296 RTPWEDAPGIALWA
-1310 ERGGICRSLLP
+1310 ESGGVRQPLLP

-1327 ALRWYFTAGEARLS
+1327 ALRRRFTAGEALLA
-1341 GQSEDILWEM
+1341 GQSGDLLWEM
-1351 RCTVSRTHP
+1351 RCTVSRAYP
-1360 GELRRLSLR
+1360 GELRRLRLR
-1369 SESAAP
+1369 SGKTAP
-1375 DAVIIGFEPVL
+1375 DAVIFGFEPVL
-1386 LGARDYAAHPAFARL
+1386 LDTRDYAAHPAFARL
-1401 GLCTSIEDGVLIV
+1401 GLCTSVRSGVLIV

-1419 GSQSAQYLALACS
+1419 GNQSAQYLALACS
-1432 EEAEFS
+1432 GEAGFS
-1438 SDFRQFPARGGKG
+1438 SDFRQFPARGGAG
-1451 TFRANTGWQNEPYIA
+1451 EFRENTGWQNEPYIA
-1466 ARISLPEGSARE
+1466 ARLPLPEGSACE
-1478 IAFALCVAGDADT
+1478 ITLALCVAGDADT
-1491 AARGAQ
+1491 AAQSARE
-1497 DMLQETSGFAMA
+1497 MLRESSGFAMA
-1509 DAAAAVWGMEPG
+1509 DAAAAVWGMESG

-1528 YLRALTFPQLCAE
+1528 YLHALTFPQLCAE
-1541 GRALPGGTREALWRL
+1541 GRALPGGTRDALWRL

-1562 PIMVF
+1562 PVMVF

-1592 EYDLVFLTAPAGDY
+1592 EYDLVFLTASAGDY
-1606 RNEQRAAIEM
+1606 RNEQRAAIET

-1629 PGGVYFASRSERKA
+1629 PGGVYFAFRGEREA
-1643 LLACAALFGDA
+1643 LLAAAALFGDA
-1654 AGTSLPAGRARVL
+1654 AGTSLPAVRARAL
-1667 RLPPAAEG
+1667 RLPPAAEK
-1675 ETGVP
+1675 ETGTP
-1680 GVSYSE
+1680 PVSHTDTG
-1686 KQEVHFLLPPLP
+1686 EVSFQTPPLP
-1698 PRVWTN
+1698 PRAWAN

-1714 AADAGPAA
+1714 AADCGPAA

-1736 PGDALA
+1736 SGDALA
-1742 AEGAERLWVETENG
+1742 AAGAERLWIETEHG
-1756 TESLFSDGG
+1756 AESLFSDGG
-1765 ACEITFGLG
+1765 ACSVTFGFG
-1774 YARWERHTGGNRI
+1774 YARWERTIGGNRI
-1787 AVTAFIVP
+1787 SVTAFIVP
-1795 DAPVRVLLIESTA
+1795 DTPVRVLLLESGE
-1808 PCEITY
+1808 PCNMAY

-1819 LAPER
+1819 LAPEK

-1836 GAICAE
+1836 SALRAE

-1866 DARFLCGETSGTL
+1866 DARFLCGEDSGTL
-1879 RRGFPALAGTF
+1879 RRGFPALAGAF
-1890 RLEKEAVLLLGTA
+1890 RLEKEAVMLLGTA
-1903 DVPVLLNIARA
+1903 DTPALLDIARA

-1925 AQRVMGGKY
+1925 AQRVRGEKY
-1934 SKTMPESVRRLV
+1934 SAAMPESVRRLA
-1946 PWSIYAALCCR
+1946 PWSAYAALCCR

-1968 GAVGFRDQLQDRVNL
+1968 GAVGFRDQLQDRINL
-1983 LPVDP
+1983 LPIDA
-1988 AGARAHILSCCA
+1988 AGARAHILACCA

-2011 YHPAGG
+2011 YHPTGG
-2017 ATDKGVRTD
+2017 EIDKGVRTD
-2026 CADDLLWLPWA
+2026 CSDDLLWLPWA
-2037 VCEYVRVTGDESL
+2037 VCEYVRATADESL
-2050 CAESA
+2050 CAETV
-2055 PYLAS
+2055 PYLTS
-2060 PPLARGERSR
+2060 PPLARGEHSR
-2070 YETPALSEER
+2070 YETPSLSGET

-2105 LMGGGDWNDGFDA
+2105 RMGGGDWNDGFDA

-2140 ALLTR
+2140 ALLTK
-2145 LGEPG
+2145 LGESG
-2150 ADRYETAAASLGAAA
+2150 ADRYETAAAALGAAA
-2165 NEAWDADHYLRG
+2165 NEAWDTDHYLRG
-2177 YYSDGTP
+2177 YYADGTP

-2206 PYAGKER
+2206 PYADRDR

-2221 LAALWDRERRLIRIY
+2221 LAGLRDRERRLIRIY
-2236 APPFLPE
+2236 APAFLPE
-2243 ERSPGYVS
+2243 ERAPGYVS

-2264 THAAVWLALALL
+2264 THAAVWLALALH
-2276 RAGRREEAERLAED
+2276 RAGRREEAAALAED
-2290 IALSLAS
+2290 MALSLTAP
-2297 DEYGA
+2297 EYGA

-2332 YYRLLRELY
+2332 YLRLLRELY
-2341 GEAP
+2341 GTEP

>member
-1 METVTIALGELAHY
+1 M
-15 AESTARTMPVTGVVP
+15 
-30 RTVAEDQ
+30 
-37 IRYALRSLCAARRRM
+37 
-52 ESAADAP
+52 
-59 DGGARW
+59 
-65 LLDNLWL
+65 
-72 CEREGASAL
+72 
-81 AAFHAAGRLRTTCEG
+81 
-96 ALVPALCRVL
+96 
-106 LASGGGR
+106 
-113 VDEERIAVFL
+113 
-123 EGFQRKTALTGRE
+123 
-136 LGLLGASLRAA
+136 
-147 ALVRLAQLYRSD
+147 
-159 TPSGSAAALHFTTLR
+159 
-174 HIASLDLDAVLEE
+174 
-187 ADAVEH
+187 
-193 ILRCDPAG
+193 
-201 VYPLMDERSRRDYR
+201 
-215 ARVETLSR
+215 
-223 RKNRSEVRF
+223 
-232 AEEALRL
+232 
-239 SMRAEGVRRRHI
+239 
-251 GYWLFEN
+251 
-258 PLGTGVPRK
+258 
-267 TGAAYIL
+267 
-274 TNVLF
+274 
-279 TLVLSAALAFWTR
+279 
-292 SILAAAL
+292 
-299 SLLPVSEIVKSVL
+299 
-312 DRVLLRTLPP
+312 
-322 RHVPRLALRKGVPP
+322 
-336 EGKTACV
+336 
-343 LSILLTG
+343 
-350 EKAADSALRR
+350 
-360 LEEFRAASRECG
+360 
-372 ENLLFGLLCDLP
+372 
-384 ESGETLSHADRALL
+384 
-398 DDAAAKMDAL
+398 
-408 NARCGGGF
+408 
-416 YLFTRDRLFSR
+416 
-427 DSGKF
+427 
-432 APWERKRGAMLELCR
+432 
-447 LLAGEETG
+447 
-455 LRVRAGDASMLH
+455 
-467 GTRYILT
+467 
-474 LDADTRLEPES
+474 
-485 ARALIGAAL
+485 
-494 HPLNRP
+494 
-500 VVDPKRGIVF
+500 
-510 RGHGVL
+510 
-516 HPRIAVSLESA
+516 
-527 YRNDFTRL
+527 
-535 FAPAGGGDPY
+535 
-545 GSDAGEVYMDAFQSG
+545 
-560 GFAGKGLIHVGAYL
+560 
-574 ACLRDRIPE
+574 
-583 GRVLSHDALEGAFL
+583 
-597 RGGYV
+597 
-602 SDVELTDGFPSGA
+602 
-615 VSYFARAHRWIRGDV
+615 
-630 QNLSWLFRRGRA
+630 
-642 LPPIERW
+642 
-649 RLFDS
+649 
-654 FRRALLPV
+654 
-662 GLFVSLGAWFLA
+662 
-674 PNAATRAAAL
+674 
-684 CALLVLALPVLRYCL
+684 
-699 GVLFRDGREVRYK
+699 RYK

-720 GELTRALTRAL
+720 GELTRAFTQLL

-760 WQTAEQSERRGAG
+760 WQTAEQSEQRSAS

-796 TFAGRAAAICWIFTP
+796 TFAGRSAAICWIFTP

-850 AESHYLPPDNVQLS
+850 AEPHYLPPDNVQLS
-864 PPASSA
+864 PPASGA

-880 ALSGA
+880 ALAGA
-885 LSALELGIVS
+885 LAALELGIAS
-895 ETEALTLCGR
+895 EEEALTLCGN
-905 ILEAVEGLGKW
+905 ILDTVERLGKW
-916 KGHLYNWYDTKTLRP
+916 KGHLYNWYDTKTLAP
-931 LAPAYISTVDSG
+931 LDPAYVSTVDSG

-950 SCAAGLAA
+950 ACAAGFTA
-958 HGAPALAK
+958 HGAPTLAK
-966 RARAIAAAMDFR
+966 RARSIAAAMDFR

-996 SAAAQSWYDL
+996 SAPAQSWYDL

-1031 LSRAQVGYQGRRGM
+1031 LSRAQVGCRGRRGM

-1083 RTFGAKKLWG
+1083 RTFGVKKLWG

-1105 EHYRYKAHGCAPLA
+1105 DHYRYKAHGCAPLA
-1119 LCRDG
+1119 LCR
-1124 SGESVVSP
+1124 SGNSESVISP

-1137 SLCAAPHAAVENLR
+1137 ALCAAPHAAVENLR

-1162 GLWEAVDFTPSH
+1162 GLWEAIDFTSSR
-1174 TGGGAICVRCVM
+1174 TGGGPVCVRCVM

-1205 LCRWFLSDPAMAAY
+1205 LRRWFLSDPAMAAY

-1229 GGKLLRRVPA
+1229 GGKLLRRAPMA
-1239 AGERG
+1239 G
-1244 KRAGYEAPRRGEGA
+1244 KRGARTGYDAPRTGEGA

-1263 DGAALSNGAYRLLV
+1263 DGEALSNGAYRLLV
-1277 TANGASRAACGTLI
+1277 TANGASRAVCGTLI
-1291 PYRGA
+1291 PYRSA
-1296 RTPWEDAPGMALWA
+1296 RTPWENAPGMALWA
-1310 ERGGICRSLLP
+1310 ERDGVCRSLLP

-1327 ALRWYFTAGEARLS
+1327 ALRWRFTAGEATFS
-1341 GQSEDILWEM
+1341 GQSEDLFWEM
-1351 RCTVSRTHP
+1351 RCTVSRAHP
-1360 GELRRLSLR
+1360 GEVRRLCLR
-1369 SESAAP
+1369 SGSAAP
-1375 DAVIIGFEPVL
+1375 EAVIFGFEPVL
-1386 LGARDYAAHPAFARL
+1386 LGARDYTAHPAFARL
-1401 GLCTSIEDGVLIV
+1401 GLCTSVRDGVLIV

-1419 GSQSAQYLALACS
+1419 GGQSAQYLALAVS
-1432 EEAEFS
+1432 PEAEFS
-1438 SDFRQFPARGGKG
+1438 SDFRQFPARGGRG
-1451 TFRANTGWQNEPYIA
+1451 AFRENTGWQNEPYVA
-1466 ARISLPEGSARE
+1466 ARVPLPEGSARE
-1478 IAFALCVAGDADT
+1478 IALALCVAGDADT
-1491 AARGAQ
+1491 AAQGAREI
-1497 DMLQETSGFAMA
+1497 LKETSGFAMA

-1556 GISGDL
+1556 GVSGDL
-1562 PIMVF
+1562 PVMVF

-1573 TEAALRELRRHALL
+1573 AEAALRELRRHALL

-1606 RNEQRAAIEM
+1606 RNEQRAAIET

-1629 PGGVYFASRSERKA
+1629 PGGVYFASRSERET
-1643 LLACAALFGDA
+1643 LLASAALFGDA
-1654 AGTSLPAGRARVL
+1654 AGTSIPAGRARVL
-1667 RLPPAAEG
+1667 CLPPAAEE
-1675 ETGVP
+1675 ETGAP
-1680 GVSYSE
+1680 TITYSE
-1686 KQEVHFLLPPLP
+1686 KEEVHFLSPPLP

-1704 MLYGGGLGCA
+1704 MLYGGGLSCA
-1714 AADAGPAA
+1714 AADSGPAA

-1742 AEGAERLWVETENG
+1742 AEGAERLWVETETG
-1756 TESLFSDGG
+1756 AESLFSDGG
-1765 ACEITFGLG
+1765 ACEITFGFG
-1774 YARWERHTGGNRI
+1774 YARWERHIGGKRI
-1787 AVTAFIVP
+1787 AVTAFIPP
-1795 DAPVRVLLIESTA
+1795 DTPVRVLLLESSA
-1808 PCEITY
+1808 PCEVSY

-1824 EDAASASVWRDG
+1824 EDAASVSVWRDG

-1854 LRCSAPWVSAGT
+1854 LRCSAPWISAGT
-1866 DARFLCGETSGTL
+1866 EARFLFGETTDAL
-1879 RRGFPALAGTF
+1879 RRGLPALAGTF
-1890 RLEKEAVLLLGTA
+1890 RLEKETVLLLGAA
-1903 DVPVLLNIARA
+1903 DVPALLDIARA

-1925 AQRVMGGKY
+1925 AQRVMGEKH
-1934 SKTMPESVRRLV
+1934 SKAMPESVRHLA
-1946 PWSIYAALCCR
+1946 PWSVYAALCCR

-1968 GAVGFRDQLQDRVNL
+1968 GAIGFRDQLQDRINL

-1988 AGARAHILSCCA
+1988 AGARAHILACCA

-2011 YHPAGG
+2011 YHPGRG
-2017 ATDKGVRTD
+2017 ETDKGVRTD

-2037 VCEYVRVTGDESL
+2037 LCEYVRATGDESL

-2055 PYLAS
+2055 PYLVS

-2070 YETPALSEER
+2070 YETPALSGET
-2080 GTVLDHCHRAA
+2080 GTVLDHCHCAA
-2091 ALVLRRGI
+2091 ALVLRRGV

-2118 MGESAESV
+2118 MGERAESI
-2126 WLTWFASGVFHDFS
+2126 WLTWFASGVFRDFS

-2165 NEAWDADHYLRG
+2165 NEAWDTDHYLRG
-2177 YYSDGTP
+2177 YYADGTP

-2206 PYAGKER
+2206 PYADNVR

-2221 LAALWDRERRLIRIY
+2221 LDALWDREKRLIRIY

-2243 ERSPGYVS
+2243 ERAPGYVS

-2276 RAGRREEAERLAED
+2276 RAGRREEAAALAED
-2290 IALSLAS
+2290 IALSLQS

-2341 GEAP
+2341 GEAR

>member
-1 METVTIALGELAHY
+1 METVVIALEELAHY

-30 RTVAEDQ
+30 RAVAEDQ
-37 IRYALRSLCAARRRM
+37 IRHALRALREKRRRLDA
-52 ESAADAP
+52 SAP

-123 EGFQRKTALTGRE
+123 EGFQRKTPLTGRE
-136 LGLLGASLRAA
+136 LSLLGASLRAA
-147 ALVRLAQLYRSD
+147 VLVRLAQLYRGE
-159 TPSGSAAALHFTTLR
+159 TPSGAAAAVYFTALR

-193 ILRCDPAG
+193 ILRRDPSG
-201 VYPLMDERSRRDYR
+201 VYQRMDERSRRDYR

-223 RKNRSEVRF
+223 RKNKSEARV

-239 SMRAEGVRRRHI
+239 AERAEGVRRRHI
-251 GYWLFEN
+251 GYWLYEN
-258 PLGTGVPRK
+258 PLGAGVPRRG
-267 TGAAYIL
+267 GAAYIL

-279 TLVLSAALAFWTR
+279 TLALSAASALWTKSVLTGVLA
-292 SILAAAL
+292 
-299 SLLPVSEIVKSVL
+299 LLPVSEVVKGLL
-312 DRVLLRTLPP
+312 DRALLRAVPP
-322 RHVPRLALRKGVPP
+322 RHLPRLSLKDGVPP
-336 EGKTACV
+336 EGKTVCV
-343 LSILLTG
+343 LSVLLTG
-350 EKAADSALRR
+350 EKAANVALRR
-360 LEEFRAASRECG
+360 LEEFRAASRGCG

-384 ESGETLSHADRALL
+384 ESGETLSHADCALL
-398 DDAAAKMDAL
+398 DHAAAKTDAL

-416 YLFTRDRLFSR
+416 YLFTRDRLYSH

-432 APWERKRGAMLELCR
+432 APWERKRGALLELCR
-447 LLAGEETG
+447 LLAGENTT
-455 LRVRAGDASMLH
+455 LRVRAGDTEKLRS
-467 GTRYILT
+467 TRYILT

-485 ARALIGAAL
+485 AGELIGAAL

-500 VVDPKRGIVF
+500 AVDPKRGIVF

-535 FAPAGGGDPY
+535 FAPAPGGDPY

-574 ACLRDRIPE
+574 ACLGERIPE

-615 VSYFARAHRWIRGDV
+615 VSYFARAHRWMRGDV
-630 QNLSWLFRRGRA
+630 QNLPWLFRRGKA

-654 FRRALLPV
+654 LRRALLPV
-662 GLFVSLGAWFLA
+662 GLFAALGAWFLFPDA
-674 PNAATRAAAL
+674 VTRLPAL
-684 CALLVLALPVLRYCL
+684 CALLVLFLPVLRYGL
-699 GVLFRDGREVRYK
+699 SVLFRDGREVRFK

-720 GELTRALTRAL
+720 GELTRVFARAL

-760 WQTAEQSERRGAG
+760 WQTAEQSERRSAD

-778 AALWPV
+778 AAMWPV

-796 TFAGRAAAICWIFTP
+796 TFAGRAAAVCWIFTP
-811 LFAHRLGREKKE
+811 LIAHRLKREKKE
-823 KPLDSGEREFLLRRA
+823 KPLDGGEREFLLRRA

-850 AESHYLPPDNVQLS
+850 AASHHLPPDNVQLS
-864 PPASSA
+864 PPASGA

-880 ALSGA
+880 ALAGA
-885 LSALELGIVS
+885 LSALELGIAS
-895 ETEALTLCGR
+895 ETEALTLCGN
-905 ILEAVEGLGKW
+905 ILDTIGRLPKW
-916 KGHLYNWYDTKTLRP
+916 KGHLYNWYDTKTLAP
-931 LAPAYISTVDSG
+931 LDPAYVSTVDSG
-943 NLAAALV
+943 NLAAALTA
-950 SCAAGLAA
+950 CAAGFAA

-966 RARAIAAAMDFR
+966 RAGEIAAAMDFR
-978 ALYDEKR
+978 TLYDEKR

-996 SAAAQSWYDL
+996 SAPAQSWYDL

-1017 TIASGQIEHRHWRQ
+1017 TVASGQIEQHHWRQ
-1031 LSRAQVGYQGRRGM
+1031 LSRAQVGYRRRRGM

-1083 RTFGAKKLWG
+1083 RTFGAKRLWG

-1105 EHYRYKAHGCAPLA
+1105 DHYRYKAHGCAPLA

-1137 SLCAAPHAAVENLR
+1137 ALCTAPHAAVENLR

-1162 GLWEAVDFTPSH
+1162 GLWEAVDFTSSR
-1174 TGGGAICVRCVM
+1174 TGGGPVCVRCVM

-1205 LCRWFLSDPAMAAY
+1205 LRRWFFSDPAMAAY
-1219 TGLLQEKIPL
+1219 TGLLQEKIPA
-1229 GGKLLRRVPA
+1229 GGKLLRRVPGS
-1239 AGERG
+1239 AGRAE
-1244 KRAGYEAPRRGEGA
+1244 RAGSAAPRTGEGA

-1277 TANGASRAACGTLI
+1277 TANGMSRASCGTLI
-1291 PYRGA
+1291 PYRSA
-1296 RTPWEDAPGMALWA
+1296 RTPWEDAPGIALWA
-1310 ERGGICRSLLP
+1310 ESGGVRQPLLP
-1321 KPGEKS
+1321 KPGEKG
-1327 ALRWYFTAGEARLS
+1327 ALRRRFTAGEALLA
-1341 GQSEDILWEM
+1341 GQSGDLLWEM
-1351 RCTVSRTHP
+1351 RCAVSRAYP
-1360 GELRRLSLR
+1360 GELRRLRLR
-1369 SESAAP
+1369 SGKAAP
-1375 DAVIIGFEPVL
+1375 DAVIFGFEPVL
-1386 LGARDYAAHPAFARL
+1386 LDTRDYAAHPAFARL
-1401 GLCTSIEDGVLIV
+1401 GLCTSVRSGVLIV

-1419 GSQSAQYLALACS
+1419 GNQSAQYLALACS
-1432 EEAEFS
+1432 GEAGFS
-1438 SDFRQFPARGGKG
+1438 SDFRQFPARGGAG
-1451 TFRANTGWQNEPYIA
+1451 EFRENTGWQNEPYIA
-1466 ARISLPEGSARE
+1466 ARLPLPEGSACE
-1478 IAFALCVAGDADT
+1478 IALALCVAGDADT
-1491 AARGAQ
+1491 AERGARE
-1497 DMLQETSGFAMA
+1497 MLRESSGFAMA
-1509 DAAAAVWGMEPG
+1509 DAAAAVWGMESG

-1562 PIMVF
+1562 PVMVF

-1606 RNEQRAAIEM
+1606 RNEQRAAIET

-1629 PGGVYFASRSERKA
+1629 PGGVYFAFRGEREA
-1643 LLACAALFGDA
+1643 LLAAAALFGDA
-1654 AGTSLPAGRARVL
+1654 AGTSLPTGRARAL
-1667 RLPPAAEG
+1667 RLPPAAEK
-1675 ETGVP
+1675 ETGTP
-1680 GVSYSE
+1680 PVSHTDTG
-1686 KQEVHFLLPPLP
+1686 EVSFQTPPLP
-1698 PRVWTN
+1698 PRAWAN

-1714 AADAGPAA
+1714 AADCGPAA

-1736 PGDALA
+1736 SGDALA
-1742 AEGAERLWVETENG
+1742 AAGAERLWIETEHG
-1756 TESLFSDGG
+1756 AESLFSDGG
-1765 ACEITFGLG
+1765 ACGVTFGFG
-1774 YARWERHTGGNRI
+1774 YARWERTIGGNRI
-1787 AVTAFIVP
+1787 SVTAFIVP
-1795 DAPVRVLLIESTA
+1795 DTPVRVLLLESGV
-1808 PCEITY
+1808 PCNMAY

-1819 LAPER
+1819 LAPEK

-1836 GAICAE
+1836 SALRAE

-1866 DARFLCGETSGTL
+1866 DARFLCGEDSGAL
-1879 RRGFPALAGTF
+1879 RRGFPALAGAF
-1890 RLEKEAVLLLGTA
+1890 RLEKEAVMLLGTA
-1903 DVPVLLNIARA
+1903 DVPALLDIARA

-1925 AQRVMGGKY
+1925 AQRVRGEKY
-1934 SKTMPESVRRLV
+1934 SAAMPESVRRLA
-1946 PWSIYAALCCR
+1946 PWSAYAALCCR

-1968 GAVGFRDQLQDRVNL
+1968 GAVGFRDQLQDRINL
-1983 LPVDP
+1983 LPVDA
-1988 AGARAHILSCCA
+1988 AGARAHILACCA

-2011 YHPAGG
+2011 YHPTGG
-2017 ATDKGVRTD
+2017 EIDKGVRTD
-2026 CADDLLWLPWA
+2026 CSDDLLWLPWA
-2037 VCEYVRVTGDESL
+2037 VCEYVRATADESL
-2050 CAESA
+2050 CAETA
-2055 PYLAS
+2055 PYLTS
-2060 PPLARGERSR
+2060 PPLARGEHSR
-2070 YETPALSEER
+2070 YETPSLSGET

-2105 LMGGGDWNDGFDA
+2105 RMGGGDWNDGFDA

-2140 ALLTR
+2140 VLLTK
-2145 LGEPG
+2145 LGESG
-2150 ADRYETAAASLGAAA
+2150 ADRYETAAAALGAAA
-2165 NEAWDADHYLRG
+2165 NEAWDTDHYLRG
-2177 YYSDGTP
+2177 YYADGTP

-2206 PYAGKER
+2206 PYADRVR

-2221 LAALWDRERRLIRIY
+2221 LAGLRDRERRLIRIY
-2236 APPFLPE
+2236 APAFLPE
-2243 ERSPGYVS
+2243 ERAPGYVS

-2264 THAAVWLALALL
+2264 THAAVWLALALH
-2276 RAGRREEAERLAED
+2276 RAGRREEAAALAED
-2290 IALSLAS
+2290 MALSLTAP
-2297 DEYGA
+2297 EYSA

-2332 YYRLLRELY
+2332 YLRLLRELY
-2341 GEAP
+2341 GTEP

>member
-1 METVTIALGELAHY
+1 METVVIALEELAHY

-30 RTVAEDQ
+30 RAVAEDQ
-37 IRYALRSLCAARRRM
+37 IRHALRALREKRRRLDA
-52 ESAADAP
+52 SAP

-123 EGFQRKTALTGRE
+123 EGFQRKTPLTGRE
-136 LGLLGASLRAA
+136 LALLGASLRAA
-147 ALVRLAQLYRSD
+147 VLVRLAQLYRGE
-159 TPSGSAAALHFTTLR
+159 TPSGAAAAVYFTALR

-193 ILRCDPAG
+193 ILRRDPAG
-201 VYPLMDERSRRDYR
+201 VYRRMDERSRRDYR

-223 RKNRSEVRF
+223 RKNKSEARV

-239 SMRAEGVRRRHI
+239 AERAEGVRRRHI
-251 GYWLFEN
+251 GYWLYEN
-258 PLGTGVPRK
+258 PLGAGMPRRG
-267 TGAAYIL
+267 GAAYIL
-274 TNVLF
+274 ANVLF
-279 TLVLSAALAFWTR
+279 TLALSAASALWTKSVLTGVLA
-292 SILAAAL
+292 
-299 SLLPVSEIVKSVL
+299 LLPVSEVVKGLL
-312 DRVLLRTLPP
+312 DRALLRAVPP
-322 RHVPRLALRKGVPP
+322 RHLPRLSLQNGVPA
-336 EGKTACV
+336 EGKTVCV
-343 LSILLTG
+343 LSVLLTG
-350 EKAADSALRR
+350 EKAADGALRR
-360 LEEFRAASRECG
+360 LEEFRAASRSCG

-398 DDAAAKMDAL
+398 DHAAAKTDAL

-416 YLFTRDRLFSR
+416 YLFTRDRLYSR

-432 APWERKRGAMLELCR
+432 APWERKRGALLELCR
-447 LLAGEETG
+447 LLAGENTT
-455 LRVRAGDASMLH
+455 LRVRAGDAEKLRS
-467 GTRYILT
+467 TRYILT

-485 ARALIGAAL
+485 AGELIGAAL

-500 VVDPKRGIVF
+500 AVDPKRGIVF

-535 FAPAGGGDPY
+535 FAPAPGGDPY
-545 GSDAGEVYMDAFQSG
+545 GSDAGEVYMDAFRSG

-574 ACLRDRIPE
+574 ACLGERIPE

-615 VSYFARAHRWIRGDV
+615 VSYFARAHRWMRGDV
-630 QNLSWLFRRGRA
+630 QNLPWLFRRDKA

-654 FRRALLPV
+654 LRRALLPV
-662 GLFVSLGAWFLA
+662 GLFAALGAWFLF
-674 PNAATRAAAL
+674 PNAVTRLPAL
-684 CALLVLALPVLRYCL
+684 CALLVLFLPVLRYGL
-699 GVLFRDGREVRYK
+699 SVLFRDGREVRFK

-720 GELTRALTRAL
+720 GELTRVFARAL

-760 WQTAEQSERRGAG
+760 WQTAEQSERRSAD

-778 AALWPV
+778 AAMWPV

-796 TFAGRAAAICWIFTP
+796 TFAGRAAAVCWIFTP
-811 LFAHRLGREKKE
+811 LIAHRLKREKKE
-823 KPLDSGEREFLLRRA
+823 KPLDGGEREFLLRRA

-850 AESHYLPPDNVQLS
+850 AASHHLPSDNVQLS
-864 PPASSA
+864 PPASGA

-880 ALSGA
+880 ALAGA
-885 LSALELGIVS
+885 LSALELGIAS
-895 ETEALTLCGR
+895 ETEALTLCGN
-905 ILEAVEGLGKW
+905 ILDTIGRLPKW
-916 KGHLYNWYDTKTLRP
+916 KGHLYNWYDTKTLAP
-931 LAPAYISTVDSG
+931 LNPAYVSTVDSG
-943 NLAAALV
+943 NLAAALTA
-950 SCAAGLAA
+950 CAAGFAA

-966 RARAIAAAMDFR
+966 RAGEIAAAMDFR

-996 SAAAQSWYDL
+996 SAPAQSWYDL

-1017 TIASGQIEHRHWRQ
+1017 TVASGQIEHRHWRQ
-1031 LSRAQVGYQGRRGM
+1031 LSRAQVGYRRRRGM

-1083 RTFGAKKLWG
+1083 RTFGEKRLWG

-1105 EHYRYKAHGCAPLA
+1105 DHYRYKAHGCAPLA
-1119 LCRDG
+1119 LCRDRG
-1124 SGESVVSP
+1124 DESVVSP

-1137 SLCAAPHAAVENLR
+1137 ALCTAPHAAVENLR
-1151 RMAEAG
+1151 RMAETG

-1162 GLWEAVDFTPSH
+1162 GLWEAVDFTSSR
-1174 TGGGAICVRCVM
+1174 TGGGPVCVRCVM

-1205 LCRWFLSDPAMAAY
+1205 LRRWFFSDPAMAAY
-1219 TGLLQEKIPL
+1219 TGLLQEKIPM
-1229 GGKLLRRVPA
+1229 GGKLLRREPA
-1239 AGERG
+1239 GGGRAN
-1244 KRAGYEAPRRGEGA
+1244 RAGNAAPRTGEGA

-1277 TANGASRAACGTLI
+1277 TANGMSRASCGTLI
-1291 PYRGA
+1291 PYRSA
-1296 RTPWEDAPGMALWA
+1296 RTPWEDAPGIALWA
-1310 ERGGICRSLLP
+1310 ESGGVRQPLLP
-1321 KPGEKS
+1321 KPGEKG
-1327 ALRWYFTAGEARLS
+1327 ALRRRFTAGEALLA
-1341 GQSEDILWEM
+1341 GQSGDLFWEM
-1351 RCTVSRTHP
+1351 RCTVSRAYP
-1360 GELRRLSLR
+1360 GELRRLRLR
-1369 SESAAP
+1369 SGKAAP
-1375 DAVIIGFEPVL
+1375 DAVIFGFEPVL
-1386 LGARDYAAHPAFARL
+1386 LDTRDYAAHPAFARL
-1401 GLCTSIEDGVLIV
+1401 GLCTSVRSGVLIV

-1419 GSQSAQYLALACS
+1419 GNQSAQYLALACS
-1432 EEAEFS
+1432 GEAGFS
-1438 SDFRQFPARGGKG
+1438 SDFRQFPARGGAG
-1451 TFRANTGWQNEPYIA
+1451 EFRENTGWQNEPYIA
-1466 ARISLPEGSARE
+1466 ARLPLPEGSACE
-1478 IAFALCVAGDADT
+1478 IALALCVAGDADT

-1497 DMLQETSGFAMA
+1497 EMLRESSGFAMA
-1509 DAAAAVWGMEPG
+1509 DAAAAVWGMESG

-1541 GRALPGGTREALWRL
+1541 GRTLPGGTRDALWRL

-1562 PIMVF
+1562 PVMVF

-1606 RNEQRAAIEM
+1606 RNEQRAAIET

-1629 PGGVYFASRSERKA
+1629 PGGVYFASRGERET
-1643 LLACAALFGDA
+1643 LLAAATLFGDA
-1654 AGTSLPAGRARVL
+1654 AGTSLPAGRARSL
-1667 RLPPAAEG
+1667 RLPPAALKD
-1675 ETGVP
+1675 TGTP
-1680 GVSYSE
+1680 PVSYTDTV
-1686 KQEVHFLLPPLP
+1686 EVSFQTPPLP
-1698 PRVWTN
+1698 PRAWAN

-1714 AADAGPAA
+1714 AADCGPAA

-1736 PGDALA
+1736 SGDALA
-1742 AEGAERLWVETENG
+1742 AAGAERLRIETEHG
-1756 TESLFSDGG
+1756 AESLFSDGG
-1765 ACEITFGLG
+1765 ACSVTFGFG
-1774 YARWERHTGGNRI
+1774 YARWERDIGGNRVS
-1787 AVTAFIVP
+1787 VTAFIVP
-1795 DAPVRVLLIESTA
+1795 DAPVRVLLLESGE
-1808 PCEITY
+1808 PCNMAY

-1819 LAPER
+1819 LAPEK

-1836 GAICAE
+1836 SALRAE

-1866 DARFLCGETSGTL
+1866 DARFLCGEDSGTL
-1879 RRGFPALAGTF
+1879 RRGFPALAGAF
-1890 RLEKEAVLLLGTA
+1890 RLEKEAVMLLGTA
-1903 DVPVLLNIARA
+1903 DIPALLDIARA

-1925 AQRVMGGKY
+1925 AQRVRGEKY
-1934 SKTMPESVRRLV
+1934 SAAMPESVRRLA
-1946 PWSIYAALCCR
+1946 PWSAYAALCCR

-1968 GAVGFRDQLQDRVNL
+1968 GAVGFRDQLQDRINL
-1983 LPVDP
+1983 LPVDA
-1988 AGARAHILSCCA
+1988 AGARAHILACCA

-2011 YHPAGG
+2011 YHPTGG
-2017 ATDKGVRTD
+2017 EIDKGVRTD
-2026 CADDLLWLPWA
+2026 CSDDLLWLPWA
-2037 VCEYVRVTGDESL
+2037 VCEYVRATADESL
-2050 CAESA
+2050 CAETA
-2055 PYLAS
+2055 PYLTS
-2060 PPLARGERSR
+2060 PPLARGEHSR
-2070 YETPALSEER
+2070 YETPSLSGET

-2105 LMGGGDWNDGFDA
+2105 RMGGGDWNDGFDA

-2140 ALLTR
+2140 ALLTK
-2145 LGEPG
+2145 LGESG
-2150 ADRYETAAASLGAAA
+2150 ADRYETAAAALGAAA
-2165 NEAWDADHYLRG
+2165 NEAWDTDHYLRG
-2177 YYSDGTP
+2177 YYADGTP

-2206 PYAGKER
+2206 PYADRDR

-2221 LAALWDRERRLIRIY
+2221 LAGLRDRERRLIRIY
-2236 APPFLPE
+2236 APAFLPE
-2243 ERSPGYVS
+2243 ERAPGYVS

-2264 THAAVWLALALL
+2264 THAAVWLALALH
-2276 RAGRREEAERLAED
+2276 RAGRREEAADLAED
-2290 IALSLAS
+2290 MARSLTAP
-2297 DEYGA
+2297 EYGA

-2332 YYRLLRELY
+2332 YLRLLRELY
-2341 GEAP
+2341 GTEP